1 MRAKHTEPP
10 KPDPEQVKIWNA
22 LRDIVHQSLAPVALG
37 LTGLFVFLT
46 FSHALVLPAAIVAPL
61 MASAAATAVAM
72 LGLYLWVKRRPPPP
86 CWTYPLALA
95 TAALVLFNSLL
106 HLYLSGEPQQSTN
119 LMLVIVAVAFFFL
132 DSRWF
137 SAVVAVTLGLWM
149 AIAAAIGPSPQ
160 WLHYSFAMLHTLVV
174 AGLIH
179 VIRLRTLRRLEGLR
193 LENEQR
199 LAELLAEV
207 SERRRTEAA
216 LRLNEERFRVAL
228 KGSPMTVFNQD
239 RELRLTWVDKPV
251 LGLAVDEVL
260 GKTDADLLPPQD
272 AAILQRIKRRVLD
285 SGVGARAEVRVH
297 FADMERIYDLTAEPL
312 RDAAGGQVTGIT
324 CAAFDIT
331 GRRRAEEQSRLQ
343 QAQLTHMARLSIAGE
358 MATGLAHELNQP
370 LTAIVL
376 YAQTCLDLLKSGTY
390 TPEKLMELMEAA
402 AQQGLRA
409 GDILQRL
416 RNFTRRSLPQKTRI
430 DVNALVREAVHF
442 IDGDVGRH
450 GMTLRLNLAE
460 PLPAVWADAVQIQ
473 QVLWNLL
480 RNAIEAMTG
489 AGDPPR
495 RELTLHTA
503 AFGSRVVEVAVSDS
517 GPGLSPEAA
526 RRIFQPF
533 FTTRPTGM
541 GLGLSISKS
550 IIEAHDGLLWA
561 TPNAGGGV
569 TFHFTLPA
577 AP

>member
-1 MRAKHTEPP
+1 M
-10 KPDPEQVKIWNA
+10 
-22 LRDIVHQSLAPVALG
+22 ALG
-37 LTGLFVFLT
+37 LAALYVILIFG
-46 FSHALVLPAAIVAPL
+46 HALVLPAAIVAPL
-61 MASAAATAVAM
+61 MASAAATAVA
-72 LGLYLWVKRRPPPP
+72 LLALCLWVKRRPPPP
-86 CWTYPLALA
+86 RWAYPLALA
-95 TAALVLFNSLL
+95 IAALVLFNSLL

-119 LMLVIVAVAFFFL
+119 LMLVIIAVAFFFL

-137 SAVVAVTLGLWM
+137 IAVVAVTLGLWV

-160 WLHYSFAMLHTLVV
+160 WGHYGFAMLHTLLA

-179 VIRLRTLRRLEGLR
+179 IIHLRNLRRLEGLR

-207 SERRRTEAA
+207 GERRRTEAA
-216 LRLNEERFRVAL
+216 LRLNEERFRVAI

-239 RELRLTWVDKPV
+239 RELRVTWVDKPV

-260 GKTDADLLPPQD
+260 GKTDADLLPPED
-272 AAILQRIKRRVLD
+272 AGILQRIKRQVLD
-285 SGVGARAEVRVH
+285 SGVGTRAEVRVH
-297 FADMERIYDLTAEPL
+297 YADMERIYDLTVEPL
-312 RDAAGGQVTGIT
+312 RDAAGGAVTGIT

-331 GRRRAEEQSRLQ
+331 GRRRAEEQARLQ

-376 YAQTCLDLLKSGTY
+376 YAQTCLDLLKSGTCN
-390 TPEKLMELMEAA
+390 TEKLMELMEAA

-409 GDILQRL
+409 GAILQRL
-416 RNFTRRSLPQKTRI
+416 RNFTRKSLPQKTRT
-430 DVNALVREAVHF
+430 DVNALAREVVHF
-442 IDGDVGRH
+442 VDGDFERH
-450 GMTLRLNLAE
+450 AVALRLDLAE

-480 RNAIEAMTG
+480 RNAIEAMTEAG
-489 AGDPPR
+489 APPQ
-495 RELTLHTA
+495 RELTLRTA
-503 AFGSRVVEVAVSDS
+503 AFGRRVVEVAVSDS

-526 RRIFQPF
+526 RQIFQPF
-533 FTTRPTGM
+533 FTTRPEGM
-541 GLGLSISKS
+541 GMGLSISKS
-550 IIEAHDGLLWA
+550 IVEAHDGLLWA

-569 TFHFTLPA
+569 TFHFTLPV